1 MTTTI
6 TLQDHEVL
14 TVREAMRMM
23 PMLVRNLN
31 EGESEKYVLMK
42 KGRMVAVVLDLETY
56 SEMAAK
62 AKEIDANTVEH
73 QQ

>member
-1 MTTTI
+1 MSAII

-14 TVREAMRMM
+14 TVREAMRQM

-31 EGESEKYVLMK
+31 EKESEKYVLMK
-42 KGRMVAVVLDLETY
+42 KGRMVAVLLDLEAY

-62 AKEIDANTVEH
+62 VRETDAHPVEH
-73 QQ
+73 K